1 MPVRQDLTICLW
13 LDLFKRLVYVLGQFA
28 LSQILTVLLDLA
40 RHERRN
46 HSTITQRTFRFTM
59 VNYSPECKLT
69 HGQAMLSCSGTDD
82 AQRFKIALMP
92 VLLLVVAK

>member
-1 MPVRQDLTICLW
+1 
-13 LDLFKRLVYVLGQFA
+13 
-28 LSQILTVLLDLA
+28 
-40 RHERRN
+40 
-46 HSTITQRTFRFTM
+46 M

-82 AQRFKIALMP
+82 AQRFKIAVMP